1 MSSTYHSLHLT
12 ASNYPNLDGD
22 GSDAIPGFNFNHTVG
37 SNTPPRPPSSSR
49 YHDFPT
55 RHPSKQDTLGPP
67 IEDLP
72 LEVLLR
78 NKFIK
83 KIFQDWQEA
92 AAQVTKSSQITQNL
106 YEENIR
112 LNKEIQLLRQGGLQL
127 PHMRYP
133 FPHSYMY
140 CSLILFRALS
150 SQFAHSRTA
159 SLAPSDS
166 ISNSLSPINPD
177 FPSSSTSFIN
187 TQPSARP
194 RHLPFTVLW
203 TLADCADDPDIG
215 ITSNNTS
222 QPSMKSALR
231 EADGTMIT
239 PEKYSEIQSDVI
251 ALAGSN
257 LTTLPDPKP
266 TKKGANSKPPTR
278 SMTWYKTFHR
288 NPWNNVVSKLERRH
302 EVLRLCGASW
312 KAEHMLSAHLNAASA
327 TAKKKRT
334 GSTATKKTKGRPR
347 PCQDGSSEDAG
358 SESEDDEH
366 QHRAASSKL
375 AKRPRSKSQ
384 QEEDG
389 NHTTPKKPRGDAD
402 GEELGP
408 QEKDNIDI
416 KDVFGLGDPPENPP
430 PPPPKKDMINISGI
444 VVNPSPSLKRDFP
457 RLANATALLDRLQH
471 IFNHPGPNPP
481 GTPDRKVLD
490 FISRIETADP
500 NSPTLSE
507 DDKDAG
513 WGHYQFTEVG
523 DCATAYRLIAAA
535 LKTCRVARFVCTDR
549 KLMDV
554 KSYLSDMYLDLLIEQ
569 LWDLVKDI
577 AIGGTPEKEVPN
589 PGGGSDGV
597 TGSELVQ
604 GLTVELLKAWISKN
618 PAIMCS
624 SKRPKKLELV
634 SAVLASAH
642 IPTAGDIQLLQS
654 EKSTKAK

>member
-83 KIFQDWQEA
+83 KIFQDWQEE

-112 LNKEIQLLRQGGLQL
+112 LTRK
-127 PHMRYP
+127 
-133 FPHSYMY
+133 
-140 CSLILFRALS
+140 S
-150 SQFAHSRTA
+150 SFYGKFAHSRTA

-194 RHLPFTVLW
+194 RHLPFTILW

-312 KAEHMLSAHLNAASA
+312 KAEHMLSAHLNTASA
-327 TAKKKRT
+327 TAKKKCT
-334 GSTATKKTKGRPR
+334 GLTATKKTKGRPR

-366 QHRAASSKL
+366 QHRPASSKL

-389 NHTTPKKPRGDAD
+389 NHTTPKKPHGDAD

-500 NSPTLSE
+500 NSPMLSE

-513 WGHYQFTEVG
+513 WGHYQFTEG
-523 DCATAYRLIAAA
+523 ELTIT
-535 LKTCRVARFVCTDR
+535 KTLTSWQAVARFVCTDR
-549 KLMDV
+549 KLMDM

-577 AIGGTPEKEVPN
+577 AVGSTPEKEVPN
-589 PGGGSDGV
+589 PGGGLDGV

-604 GLTVELLKAWISKN
+604 VWSYRRAAEGLDIEKPSHYMLVKAPQK
-618 PAIMCS
+618 AH
-624 SKRPKKLELV
+624 
-634 SAVLASAH
+634 AVLASAH
-642 IPTAGDIQLLQS
+642 IPMAGDIQLLQS
-654 EKSTKAK
+654 EKSTKAKKSPNSAAATT